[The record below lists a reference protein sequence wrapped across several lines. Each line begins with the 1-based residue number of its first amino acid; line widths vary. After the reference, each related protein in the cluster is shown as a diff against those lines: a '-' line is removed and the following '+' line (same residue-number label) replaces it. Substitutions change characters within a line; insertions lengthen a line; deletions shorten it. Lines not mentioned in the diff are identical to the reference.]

1 MAGAGSR
8 QAGREG
14 VHIGRRH
21 ALAGLAGLATAALLG
36 CGRGGNGAP
45 PRIFTLAY
53 DIWPGYY
60 SAALADALGLLAEAG
75 LGLRMIAPG
84 TTDRM
89 LAEFHAGRHDL
100 IACSIG
106 DIIPMAGRSRDI
118 AIVLSSDESAG
129 GDQVFQRRGFDPGSA
144 GLIRIGTDFSGFG
157 ELFMRDYLAQAGLA
171 DRPLQWL
178 HVDASEVRYA
188 LDAGSIDIG
197 NTWEPYASA
206 TARAGHRRVFDSS
219 QTPALITQVVVA
231 KRRLIEAE
239 RPRLAAFCA
248 AWLEATERWLADVPA
263 GQKTIEAHLGLEP
276 GAASLAGIRLHTLA
290 DNRRLLDG
298 EAPALLPVL
307 ERFRTF
313 FAERGEDPGDLRF
326 LLEADLLP

>member
-1 MAGAGSR
+1 MLHHRQSPINSQSSPRVEVLGDGRVTINSR
-8 QAGREG
+8 RT
-14 VHIGRRH
+14 HY
-21 ALAGLAGLATAALLG
+21 
-36 CGRGGNGAP
+36 
-45 PRIFTLAY
+45 RI
-53 DIWPGYY
+53 
-60 SAALADALGLLAEAG
+60 
-75 LGLRMIAPG
+75 
-84 TTDRM
+84 
-89 LAEFHAGRHDL
+89 
-100 IACSIG
+100 
-106 DIIPMAGRSRDI
+106 
-118 AIVLSSDESAG
+118 V
-129 GDQVFQRRGFDPGSA
+129 GDQ
-144 GLIRIGTDFSGFG
+144 
-157 ELFMRDYLAQAGLA
+157 
-171 DRPLQWL
+171 L

-197 NTWEPYASA
+197 NTWEPFASA
-206 TARAGHRRVFDSS
+206 AARAGHRKVFDSS

-231 KRRLIEAE
+231 KRRLIETE
-239 RPRLAAFCA
+239 RPKLAALCA

-263 GQKTIEAHLGLEP
+263 GQKRIEAHLGLEP

>member
-14 VHIGRRH
+14 IHIGRRH

-129 GDQVFQRRGFDPGSA
+129 GDQVFQRRDFDPA
-144 GLIRIGTDFSGFG
+144 TAEILRIGTDFSGFG

-171 DRPLQWL
+171 ERPLQWL

-197 NTWEPYASA
+197 NTWEPFASA
-206 TARAGHRRVFDSS
+206 TARAGHRKVFDSS

-239 RPRLAAFCA
+239 RPHLAAFCA
-248 AWLEATERWLADVPA
+248 AWFEATERWLADVPA
-263 GQKTIEAHLGLEP
+263 GQRKIEAHLGLEP
-276 GAASLAGIRLHTLA
+276 GAASLDGIRLHTLA
-290 DNRRLLDG
+290 DNRRLLGG
-298 EAPALLPVL
+298 ETPALLPVL
-307 ERFRTF
+307 ERFRAF